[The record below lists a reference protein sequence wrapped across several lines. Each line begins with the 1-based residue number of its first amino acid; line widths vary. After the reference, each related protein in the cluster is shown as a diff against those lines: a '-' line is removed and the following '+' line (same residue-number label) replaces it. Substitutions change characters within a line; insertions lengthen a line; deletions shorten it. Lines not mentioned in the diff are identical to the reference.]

1 MDEFKTLEEAA
12 RPLVEYI
19 RKHHTPMTTA
29 IVTGA
34 SVEILYTE
42 IGRGASVFGEQWD
55 VVSEPDEQTHL

>member
-1 MDEFKTLEEAA
+1 MNGNIQQESKTLEEAA

-34 SVEILYTE
+34 SVEILSTD
-42 IGRGASVFGEQWD
+42 IQVPFDDDWD
-55 VVSEPDEQTHL
+55 

>member
-1 MDEFKTLEEAA
+1 MNENIKQEAKTLEEAA

-34 SVEILYTE
+34 SVEILSTDIQVPFDDE
-42 IGRGASVFGEQWD
+42 WD
-55 VVSEPDEQTHL
+55 